1 MLNSRYTNEE
11 DKGYEQNRFSAYT
24 NLSGDECTRRQT
36 KRLKVL
42 RYIFGIVMILKKHI
56 LFLCFILITEN
67 VFSGEIAFTFDDA
80 PTNNSSVMSGTER
93 SEAIITALKQSKIN
107 DVLFFVTSK
116 NINAEGR
123 KRLDRYAKSGFHI
136 ANHTH
141 SHRSA
146 NQMAPREFMLDVYQ
160 AHLVLKEYDNV
171 LPYFRFPYLHYGSS
185 EVAISF
191 IQESLSELGYR
202 NGYVTIDNFDWYIN
216 SALNKAK
223 KSGKKIEYKKLEQ
236 LYVSV
241 IWSGIKFYDDLAK
254 KVLNR
259 SPKHILLL
267 HENDTSALFLPALVK
282 HIRDNGW
289 SIISP
294 QEAYTD
300 PIANK
305 LPNTL
310 FHKQGRIAALAHEA
324 GVKVENLRHPSENEK
339 YLDSLLE
346 QSGVFK

>member
-1 MLNSRYTNEE
+1 MSSKLC
-11 DKGYEQNRFSAYT
+11 D
-24 NLSGDECTRRQT
+24 
-36 KRLKVL
+36 
-42 RYIFGIVMILKKHI
+42 IFIGIVMSLEKHI
-56 LFLCFILITEN
+56 LFLSFILIAAN
-67 VFSGEIAFTFDDA
+67 ASAGEIAFTFDDA
-80 PTNNSSVMSGTER
+80 PTSNSAVMSGMER
-93 SEAIITALKQSKIN
+93 SKTIIAALEESKIE

-123 KRLDRYAKSGFHI
+123 ERLDLYAKSGFHI

-146 NQMAPREFMLDVYQ
+146 NQLDPHEFMVDVYQ
-160 AHLVLKEYDNV
+160 AHLVIKEYDNA
-171 LPYFRFPYLHYGSS
+171 LPYFRFPYLHYGPS
-185 EVAISF
+185 EVTISF

-202 NGYVTIDNFDWYIN
+202 NGYITIDNFDWYIN
-216 SALNKAK
+216 SALNKARE
-223 KSGKKIEYKKLEQ
+223 SGKKIEYKKLEQ

-267 HENDTSALFLPALVK
+267 HENDTSALFLPALAK
-282 HIRDNGW
+282 HIRDKGW

-294 QEAYTD
+294 QEAYTE
-300 PIANK
+300 PIANR

-324 GVKVENLRHPSENEK
+324 GIKAENLRHPSENEK
-339 YLDSLLE
+339 FLDSLLE
-346 QSGVFK
+346 QSGVFQ